1 MNDNASRRSS
11 AMVGKYLLLMSVI
24 WTALMGTFFIIE
36 RNQIRQATE
45 ELAITQANESYE
57 KDVLYRRWAT
67 SHGGVYAP
75 VTPTTPPNPHLS
87 HIPERDLTTPSG
99 RRLTLIN
106 PAYMT
111 RQVYEIAQETS
122 SVGGHITS
130 LNPIRPE
137 NGPDP
142 WETKRPEG
150 F

>member
-1 MNDNASRRSS
+1 MNDNVFGRSS
-11 AMVGKYLLLMSVI
+11 ATVRKYLLSIAMI
-24 WTALMGTFFIIE
+24 WTALMGSFFIIE
-36 RNQIRQATE
+36 LNQIRQATKN
-45 ELAITQANESYE
+45 LAITQANESYE

-75 VTPTTPPNPHLS
+75 VTPKTPPNPYLS
-87 HIPERDLTTPSG
+87 NVPERDLTTPSG

-111 RQVYEIAQETS
+111 RQVYEIARETS

-137 NGPDP
+137 NHPIPG
-142 WETKRPEG
+142 K
-150 F
+150 